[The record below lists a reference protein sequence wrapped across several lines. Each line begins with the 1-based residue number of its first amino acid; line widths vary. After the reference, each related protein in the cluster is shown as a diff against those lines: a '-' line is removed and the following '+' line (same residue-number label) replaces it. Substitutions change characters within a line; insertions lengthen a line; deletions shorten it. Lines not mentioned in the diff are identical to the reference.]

1 MLYGFEVHAGYVVL
15 GDKFINSP
23 MPRLASPTPTPLPLK
38 IANASYKSTSYS
50 DVSKSEP

>member
-15 GDKFINSP
+15 GDKFINWY
-23 MPRLASPTPTPLPLK
+23 

-50 DVSKSEP
+50 DVNKSEPWIKTAD